1 MRRSVQRSDSG
12 LTLVELMISG
22 LILSVV
28 LIAIGSIT
36 VGILAAQQTVAAVTQ
51 TTTAAQASANLIA
64 TGVRNASDVRL
75 TTPTGTDQLLIVR
88 TAGSGSS
95 LTWTCRAWY
104 YSSSTGTIRSTSSS
118 SRITAPTTQ
127 QLATWKLVVSDVA
140 PKTGTAIFSTATDG
154 IKLSYNVR
162 VDDDAPVSIDTTAI
176 KRTGVAE
183 VGTCF

>member
-1 MRRSVQRSDSG
+1 MSRSRSDSG
-12 LTLVELMISG
+12 LTLVELMVAG

-51 TTTAAQASANLIA
+51 TTTAAQASASLIA

-88 TAGSGSS
+88 TAGSDAT

-104 YSSSTGTIRSTSSS
+104 YSATAGTIRSTSSS
-118 SRITAPTTQ
+118 SRITAPTAQ
-127 QLATWKLVVSDVA
+127 QLASWKTVVTDVV
-140 PKTGTAIFSTATDG
+140 PKSGTAVFSVVAGG
-154 IKLSYNVR
+154 IKLAYNVQ
-162 VDDDAPVSIDTTAI
+162 VDDDAPVRIDTTAI
-176 KRTGVAE
+176 KRTGVTE